1 MSEFK
6 SMTVVVQ
13 STKTFTVPVALS
25 PLKRLWYRATG
36 KDVPTYELPHLH
48 TIELDDTHDASQVEM
63 LFDRLDMA
71 QYELISLVVEGYDF
85 TEEMV
90 KHVYHLSN
98 VPIFFTALCNDSY
111 SADIICAFV
120 TERDC
125 ADVENWADV
134 VYFSGLTC
142 ESIVREWAEI
152 FHKVY
157 EPVKQSF
164 YESDYVEAPSIPEW
178 ATMDWEDTLDT
189 IARDNNSSVVHFG
202 GMVYYFGE

>member
-1 MSEFK
+1 MAEFR

-13 STKTFTVPVALS
+13 STKTFTE
-25 PLKRLWYRATG
+25 TG

-48 TIELDDTHDASQVEM
+48 TIELEDHHDTSQVEM

-71 QYELISLVVEGYDF
+71 HYKLVSLVVDGYDF
-85 TEEMV
+85 TEELV

-98 VPIFFTALCNDSY
+98 VSVFFTALINDPY
-111 SADIICAFV
+111 CADVICAFV

-125 ADVENWADV
+125 ADVENWADS
-134 VYFSGLTC
+134 VYFSGLTH
-142 ESIVREWAEI
+142 EDIVREWAEI

-157 EPVKQSF
+157 EPIGWGYSGPQ
-164 YESDYVEAPSIPEW
+164 DYVEAPAIPSW
-178 ATMDWEDTLDT
+178 ATMDWADTLDT
-189 IARDNNSSVVHFG
+189 IARNNSSSVVEFG